1 MVKTY
6 NMSLLAEILSSK
18 VREGLF
24 QNLFDGRVVELHM
37 RELERRTGC
46 AIGTIQT
53 ELKKLSRL
61 DLVCSRRDG
70 NRLYYS
76 AKREHPLYQD
86 ICSMVRKTVGI
97 TGLLKDSIAE
107 CEDIEYAFIF
117 GSMTEDEQGAESD
130 IDLMVIGT
138 IGLRSLSGLLVAV
151 TEATGREINPHVLSA
166 NELKKRVEAQEHF
179 ISNVMNT
186 SKTFIK
192 GGENDFKRL
201 AGQRLAMEP

>member
-1 MVKTY
+1 MVYTY

-18 VREGLF
+18 VREGIF
-24 QNLFDGRVVELHM
+24 QSLFDGRVVELHM
-37 RELERRTGC
+37 RELERRSGC

-86 ICSMVRKTVGI
+86 ICSMVNKTVGI
-97 TGLLKDSIAE
+97 TGLLRDSIAE
-107 CEDIEYAFIF
+107 CLDIECAFIF
-117 GSMTEDEQGAESD
+117 GSMAEDEQGAQSD
-130 IDLMVIGT
+130 IDLMILGT
-138 IGLRSLSGLLVAV
+138 IGLRSLTGLLVAV

-166 NELKKRVEAQEHF
+166 DEFNKRIKAQEHF

-192 GGENDFKRL
+192 GGENDFTRL
-201 AGQRLAMEP
+201 AGQRLVAEP